1 MVYYKGYMENI
12 NQNAVDNP
20 HKKSTLMKWAIIVA
34 IMIVLNMLFNYT
46 ISLFYKLPAWDE
58 YFKQPQVITQIDN
71 KDECLKVGGQWN
83 ENNYNAPTSEIQTAP
98 IKGNQI
104 TGYCDPNYTK
114 NLEYQKLQKNYDRN
128 IFIILVILGIISI
141 LTGVFVKNEIINIAL
156 PWGGVLS
163 LVIASMRYW
172 SSADNIVKVI
182 ILFVALGALIW
193 LAIKKFNK

>member
-12 NQNAVDNP
+12 NQNTVDNP
-20 HKKSTLMKWAIIVA
+20 HKKSALMKWAIIVA
-34 IMIVLNMLFNYT
+34 IIIVLNMLFNYT
-46 ISLFYKLPAWDE
+46 ISLFYKMPAWDE

-83 ENNYNAPTSEIQTAP
+83 ENVYNAQTGEVQTAP
-98 IKGNQI
+98 IKEKQV

-128 IFIILVILGIISI
+128 VFIILVVLGIISI
-141 LTGVFVKNEIINIAL
+141 LAGVFVKNEIINIAF

-172 SSADNIVKVI
+172 SSAENIVKVI